1 MARKGTGLAVAV
13 GAAIAIG
20 AVVAF
25 AATSSKKKKKGL
37 EDVDFDADE
46 DEDEDTGEPVS
57 PVVPG
62 QTGFQTPPF
71 FPPDL
76 FGGAKTTT
84 ASTTT
89 PPVAPPVPTTT
100 PATPAT
106 PVVLP
111 DEDEDEDE
119 ETEATSPTIDI
130 PGIGPV
136 SLPTPGSTIDLPG
149 GGQVTIP
156 GVEPDTPAA
165 IPPPP
170 TTSVEQP
177 SVVKQDTANL
187 VALMLGEEATPNW
200 KRKYPELGAWQ
211 AARGLKVDQ
220 LFGPASAQRLA
231 QEIGTIPIIRFWPKG
246 TTRGTALEPYRNA
259 LLTLAGSAEEPRKA
273 QLIMSANREQG
284 QAFASPIVPVK
295 TLVKIGQAA

>member
-37 EDVDFDADE
+37 EDVDADADA

-84 ASTTT
+84 ASTTG
-89 PPVAPPVPTTT
+89 PPVAPSR
-100 PATPAT
+100 PAP

-119 ETEATSPTIDI
+119 DTEATSPTIDLPGGIKI
-130 PGIGPV
+130 P
-136 SLPTPGSTIDLPG
+136 LPPPGTKIPLPG
-149 GGQVTIP
+149 GGEVEIP
-156 GVEPDTPAA
+156 SLQAPDVETPAA

-187 VALMLGEEATPNW
+187 AALMLGEEATPNW

-220 LFGPASAQRLA
+220 MFGPGSAQRLA
-231 QEIGTIPIIRFWPKG
+231 QEIGTVPIIRFWPKG
-246 TTRGTALEPYRNA
+246 TTRETALEPYRNA
-259 LLTLAGSAEEPRKA
+259 LLTLAGSAEEPRRA

-295 TLVKIGQAA
+295 TLVKIGLAA